1 MEDQK
6 HELGDEKKHELKQWN
21 HKLDSKH
28 TIKKKNIEILNR
40 NIESHEPQKVLFSS
54 LSKAWT

>member
-1 MEDQK
+1 M
-6 HELGDEKKHELKQWN
+6 GDEKKHELKQWN
-21 HKLDSKH
+21 HKSDSKH